1 MFSEGVEFCDFSV
14 QFCTEH
20 LHFLID
26 KHSVVL
32 HILTN
37 KRIIVRTFELTRIRR
52 ETVSRKGKN
61 ERADQG
67 KMNLLSAQHIGVEEN
82 TVRVLENIEP
92 KKVMYFFEE
101 LSARHRCSQQEK
113 QATDWIADFAEARG
127 LKYHRDALQNIIVKK
142 PGTKGYENAPTVIL
156 HGHIDM
162 VCKLEDGVKHDF
174 ATQGV
179 KLKIDGNF
187 IRAEGTTLG
196 ADNGLGISYML
207 TLLDSDDIPHPPLE
221 CVMTAMEEMGKV
233 GGDGV
238 DVSLLSGKR
247 MIDFNWIEE
256 KQLLAGCSGDVTCR
270 IDVDADWKP
279 AGKDRVAMLLDVRG
293 LKGGHCEFDI
303 HFDRGNAIVLVG
315 RLLRKAMKMG
325 DVQLSVISG
334 GVQNNVIP
342 AEGSA
347 LIWVRT
353 EQADAIEE
361 AVNELAAQIKKE
373 FYIADPDMKIGAR
386 RSKDKVER
394 VFSATAAAKLVQTIL
409 LLPNGVQTQNLEVK
423 GNWETS
429 NNIGLMITTN
439 RGVEIQSTI
448 TSAVTSRK
456 HAVLD
461 QLIMIAELAGEG
473 VSAKQIGLDAPE
485 FPWNPK
491 SKMLEVA
498 KRSYSRVM
506 GKEPDVLVSVCSL
519 ELGMF
524 TQRIPGLDTIG
535 IGTNLYDLHSPREHM
550 DHTSAARVWPLIKD
564 VMKSLDR

>member
-1 MFSEGVEFCDFSV
+1 
-14 QFCTEH
+14 
-20 LHFLID
+20 
-26 KHSVVL
+26 
-32 HILTN
+32 
-37 KRIIVRTFELTRIRR
+37 
-52 ETVSRKGKN
+52 
-61 ERADQG
+61 
-67 KMNLLSAQHIGVEEN
+67 
-82 TVRVLENIEP
+82 VRVLQNIEP
-92 KKVMYFFEE
+92 KEVMYFFEE

-113 QATDWIADFAEARG
+113 QATDWIASFAEARG
-127 LKYHRDALQNIIVKK
+127 LTYHRDALQNIIVKK

-162 VCKLEDGVKHDF
+162 VCKLEDGVTHDF
-174 ATQGV
+174 AKDGV
-179 KLKIDGNF
+179 KLKVDGKF

-207 TLLDSDDIPHPPLE
+207 ALLDSKDIPHPPLE

-238 DVSLLSGKR
+238 DVKLLSGKR

-256 KQLLAGCSGDVTCR
+256 KQLLAGCSGDVSCR
-270 IDVDADWKP
+270 IDVAADWQK
-279 AGKDRVAMLLDVRG
+279 ASQGRTALLIDVRG

-303 HFDRGNAIVLVG
+303 HFERGNAIVLVG
-315 RLLRKAMKMG
+315 RLLRRAMKAG
-325 DVQLSVISG
+325 DVEIASVSG

-347 LIWVRT
+347 LIWVKPG
-353 EQADAIEE
+353 EASAIAK
-361 AVNELAAQIKKE
+361 AVEELAAEIRAE
-373 FYIADPDMKIGAR
+373 FEIADPDMRIGVKESSA
-386 RSKDKVER
+386 KVER
-394 VFSATAAAKLVQTIL
+394 VFSKAAAAKLVQTIL
-409 LLPNGVQTQNLEVK
+409 LLPNGVQTQNLEVA

-429 NNIGLMITTN
+429 NNIGLMVTTHQ
-439 RGVEIQSTI
+439 GVEITSTI

-461 QLIMIAELAGEG
+461 QLMLIADMAGEG

-491 SKMLEVA
+491 SRMLEIA
-498 KRSYSRVM
+498 KTSYTRVM

>member
-1 MFSEGVEFCDFSV
+1 LEE
-14 QFCTEH
+14 T
-20 LHFLID
+20 
-26 KHSVVL
+26 
-32 HILTN
+32 
-37 KRIIVRTFELTRIRR
+37 IVRL
-52 ETVSRKGKN
+52 
-61 ERADQG
+61 
-67 KMNLLSAQHIGVEEN
+67 
-82 TVRVLENIEP
+82 LENIEP

-101 LSARHRCSQQEK
+101 LSARHRCSQHEK
-113 QATDWIADFAEARG
+113 QATDWIAEFAEARG

-142 PGTKGYENAPTVIL
+142 PGTKGYEKAPTVIL

-162 VCKLEDGVKHDF
+162 VCKLEDGVTHDF

-179 KLKIDGNF
+179 KLKVDGKF

-238 DVSLLSGKR
+238 DVKLLSGKR

-270 IDVDADWKP
+270 IDVKANWKP
-279 AGKDRVAMLLDVRG
+279 ATRGRVPMLIDVRG
-293 LKGGHCEFDI
+293 LRGGHCEFDI
-303 HFDRGNAIVLVG
+303 AFERGNAIVLVA
-315 RLLRKAMKMG
+315 RLLRKAMQAG
-325 DVQLSVISG
+325 DVQIATISG

-347 LIWVRT
+347 LILVKPT
-353 EQADAIEE
+353 QAKAIEK
-361 AVNELAAQIKKE
+361 AVLAHAAEIKNE
-373 FYIADPDMKIGAR
+373 FRIADPDMRIDVKR
-386 RSKDKVER
+386 TTDKVKR
-394 VFSATAAAKLVQTIL
+394 VFAPKAAAKLVQTIL
-409 LLPNGVQTQNLEVK
+409 LLPNGVQTQNLEVQ

-439 RGVEIQSTI
+439 KAVEITSTI

-461 QLIMIAELAGEG
+461 QLMLLAELAGDG
-473 VSAKQIGLDAPE
+473 VTAKQIGLDAPE

-491 SKMLEVA
+491 SKMLEIA
-498 KRSYSRVM
+498 KSSYKRVM

-564 VMKSLDR
+564 VMKSLDH

>member
-1 MFSEGVEFCDFSV
+1 M
-14 QFCTEH
+14 
-20 LHFLID
+20 
-26 KHSVVL
+26 
-32 HILTN
+32 
-37 KRIIVRTFELTRIRR
+37 
-52 ETVSRKGKN
+52 
-61 ERADQG
+61 
-67 KMNLLSAQHIGVEEN
+67 
-82 TVRVLENIEP
+82 RVLENIEP
-92 KKVMYFFEE
+92 KEVMYFFEE
-101 LSARHRCSQQEK
+101 LSARHRCSQHEK
-113 QATDWIADFAEARG
+113 QATDWIAAFAEARG
-127 LKYHRDALQNIIVKK
+127 LTYHRDALQNIIVKK

-162 VCKLEDGVKHDF
+162 VCKLEDGVTHDF

-179 KLKIDGNF
+179 KLKVDGDY

-207 TLLDSDDIPHPPLE
+207 ALLDSKDIPHPPLE

-238 DVSLLSGKR
+238 DVKLLTGKR

-256 KQLLAGCSGDVTCR
+256 KQLLAGCSGDVSCR
-270 IDVDADWKP
+270 IDVAADWQP
-279 AGKDRVAMLLDVRG
+279 AAADRVAMLIDVRG
-293 LKGGHCEFDI
+293 LRGGHCEFDI
-303 HFDRGNAIVLVG
+303 HFERGNAIVLIG
-315 RLLRKAMKMG
+315 RLLRRAMKAG
-325 DVQLSVISG
+325 DVQLARISG

-347 LIWVRT
+347 LIWVKPA
-353 EQADAIEE
+353 EAEAISA
-361 AVNELAAQIKKE
+361 AVKGLAAEIAKE
-373 FYIADPDMKIGAR
+373 FEIADPGMRIEVTSPAT
-386 RSKDKVER
+386 KVER
-394 VFSATAAAKLVQTIL
+394 VFSASAARKLVQVIL
-409 LLPNGVQTQNLEVK
+409 LLPNGIQTQNLEVE

-429 NNIGLMITTN
+429 NNIGLMITTHE
-439 RGVEIQSTI
+439 GVEITSTI

-461 QLIMIAELAGEG
+461 QLLLLADAAGEG

-491 SKMLEVA
+491 SRMLEIA
-498 KRSYSRVM
+498 KDSYRRVM

-535 IGTNLYDLHSPREHM
+535 IGTNLFDLHSPREHM

>member
-1 MFSEGVEFCDFSV
+1 M
-14 QFCTEH
+14 
-20 LHFLID
+20 
-26 KHSVVL
+26 
-32 HILTN
+32 
-37 KRIIVRTFELTRIRR
+37 
-52 ETVSRKGKN
+52 
-61 ERADQG
+61 
-67 KMNLLSAQHIGVEEN
+67 
-82 TVRVLENIEP
+82 RVLENIEP
-92 KKVMYFFEE
+92 TEVMYFFEE
-101 LSARHRCSQQEK
+101 LSARHRCSQHEK
-113 QATDWIADFAEARG
+113 QATDWIAAFAEARG
-127 LKYHRDALQNIIVKK
+127 LTYHRDALQNIIVKK

-162 VCKLEDGVKHDF
+162 VCKLEDGVTHDF

-179 KLKIDGNF
+179 KLKVDGDY

-207 TLLDSDDIPHPPLE
+207 ALLDSKDIPHPPLE

-238 DVSLLSGKR
+238 DVKLLTGKR

-256 KQLLAGCSGDVTCR
+256 KQLLAGCSGDVSCR
-270 IDVDADWKP
+270 IDVAADWQP
-279 AGKDRVAMLLDVRG
+279 AAADRVAMLIDVRG
-293 LKGGHCEFDI
+293 LRGGHCEFDI
-303 HFDRGNAIVLVG
+303 HFERGNAIVLIG
-315 RLLRKAMKMG
+315 RLLRRAMKAG
-325 DVQLSVISG
+325 DVQLARISG

-347 LIWVRT
+347 LIWVKPA
-353 EQADAIEE
+353 EAEAIRA
-361 AVNELAAQIKKE
+361 AVQGLAAEIAKE
-373 FYIADPDMKIGAR
+373 FEIADPGMRIEVTSPAA
-386 RSKDKVER
+386 KVER
-394 VFSATAAAKLVQTIL
+394 VFSASAASKLVQVIL
-409 LLPNGVQTQNLEVK
+409 LLPNGIQTQNLEVE

-429 NNIGLMITTN
+429 NNIGLMITTHE
-439 RGVEIQSTI
+439 GVEITSTI

-461 QLIMIAELAGEG
+461 QLLLLADVAGEG

-491 SKMLEVA
+491 SRMLEIA
-498 KRSYSRVM
+498 KDSYRRVM

-535 IGTNLYDLHSPREHM
+535 IGTNLFDLHSPREHM